1 VSLLLLG
8 SYLFIYFT
16 FANIDNKNIVRT
28 SEHGTAVQPGNMT
41 ALTARAPYSNEAR
54 SKSNENNVN
63 KNAGYIFS

>member
-1 VSLLLLG
+1 M
-8 SYLFIYFT
+8 
-16 FANIDNKNIVRT
+16 DNKNIVRT
-28 SEHGTAVQPGNMT
+28 SEHGTAVQPGRMT